1 MTERLT
7 AEWAIA
13 RRGLGQLWKAAVA
26 WSLAFGA
33 TIASSAVSYATTYRT
48 AVERA
53 QIAATTSHDRGL
65 AVLLGPVAAVASVGG
80 YTVYKGF
87 VFLTTI
93 GAVWAVLAGTRVL
106 RGAEDAGR
114 WQLGLAGTTDTPRA
128 TLATIGALLAAVA
141 LLFVGT
147 TAIALLAG
155 LDPDLGWKAGDTV
168 LYGLSLVV
176 APAVFVV
183 VGALSA
189 QIGRTRRVATSL
201 GLGVAAVA
209 FVVRMVADAGAGTH
223 WLLWATPFGWT
234 ELMRPF
240 TVNDPWPLVPAVLT
254 TAGLG
259 VVATILAGRRDVAD
273 GLLASADVSAVRRF
287 GLGSVTGLS
296 ARLERWVLA
305 GWCIGAAA
313 AALLMGIIA
322 KLTTTSVPS
331 SLRDTLDKF
340 GVKGNF
346 ADQYL
351 GVAFLLVATLVALL
365 PASQVAAAN
374 EEESSGRLVHVL
386 AGAERRTRW
395 FVGRL
400 ALTVL
405 AIVVAAGLAG
415 VAGWVGARS
424 QGVDVTFVT
433 MLGAGLNV
441 VPTALLVLGI
451 GAVVLAVAPRA
462 AAAAV
467 YGVVIGS
474 LVIDLAGSLVA
485 SMPWLTKLSLFH
497 YMALAPAKTPTPATL
512 AWTVAIAAGLCA
524 VATWLFDRRD
534 VQMG

>member
-1 MTERLT
+1 M

-13 RRGLGQLWKAAVA
+13 RRGLGQLWMAALA

-33 TIASSAVSYATTYRT
+33 TIASSGLSYASTYRT
-48 AVERA
+48 AAERA
-53 QIAATTSHDRGL
+53 QIAATTSSDRGL
-65 AVLLGPVAAVASVGG
+65 AVLLGPVAAIGSVGG

-93 GAVWAVLAGTRVL
+93 GAIWAVLAGTRVL

-114 WQLGLAGTTDTPRA
+114 WQLGLAGTTDPARA
-128 TLATIGALLAAVA
+128 TLATIAALLSAVGI
-141 LLFVGT
+141 LLVGT

-155 LDPDLGWKAGDTV
+155 LDPDLGWQAGDTV
-168 LYGLSLVV
+168 LYGLSLALV
-176 APAVFVV
+176 PAVFVV
-183 VGALSA
+183 VGAVSA

-209 FVVRMVADAGAGTH
+209 FVVRMVADTGTGAH

-240 TVNDPWPLVPAVLT
+240 TVNDPWPLLPALVT
-254 TAGLG
+254 TVGLAC
-259 VVATILAGRRDVAD
+259 VAAILAGRRDVGD
-273 GLLASADVSAVRRF
+273 GLLASADVSPVRRF

-296 ARLERWVLA
+296 VRLERGVLA
-305 GWCIGAAA
+305 GWCLGAVA

-322 KLTTTSVPS
+322 KLTTASIPS
-331 SLRDTLDKF
+331 SVRDTLDKF
-340 GVKGNF
+340 GVRGSF

-351 GVAFLLVATLVALL
+351 GVAFLLVATVVALL

-374 EEESSGRLVHVL
+374 EEEASGRLVHVL
-386 AGAERRTRW
+386 AGAERRSRW

-400 ALTVL
+400 ALTAL
-405 AIVVAAGLAG
+405 AIVVAAGAAG
-415 VAGWVGARS
+415 VAAWIGART
-424 QGVDVTFVT
+424 QGVDVSLGS

-462 AAAAV
+462 AAPVV
-467 YGVVIGS
+467 YGVVIWS
-474 LVIDLAGSLVA
+474 LVIDLAGSFAGSLT
-485 SMPWLTKLSLFH
+485 WLSRLSLFH
-497 YMALAPAKTPTPATL
+497 YMALAPATTPVPATL
-512 AWTVAIAAGLCA
+512 GWTMAIAAGLGA
-524 VATWLFDRRD
+524 LATWLFDRRD
-534 VQMG
+534 LQLG